1 MILFLKLSK
10 TTVIKSRSKT
20 LTVFYFAW
28 HDSILGMNIPI
39 LFENNDILII
49 NKPAG
54 LVVHPDGKTNE
65 PTVVDWILEHY
76 PSINGVGENMI
87 LHHKDTEIEINRPG
101 IVHRID
107 RDTSGILVIAKTQ
120 DSFEFLK
127 QQFKDRS
134 VHKTYTA
141 LVYEHIKS
149 DEGTINEPIGRDS
162 KDFRKKIAGK
172 TARGMLRDAE
182 THYRVI
188 ERYVDT
194 RSKKDKQGN
203 YSKYTLVECMPVTG
217 RTHQIRV
224 HMKWLNHPIVADTL
238 YKGKRKEVLGMER
251 TALHAT
257 RIECISREGTE
268 IIVEAPL
275 PEDMQNV
282 INSLSIVSATLY

>member
-1 MILFLKLSK
+1 
-10 TTVIKSRSKT
+10 
-20 LTVFYFAW
+20 
-28 HDSILGMNIPI
+28 MNIPI
-39 LFENNDILII
+39 LFENDDLLII

-54 LVVHPDGKTNE
+54 LVVHPDWKNTE
-65 PTVVDWILEHY
+65 PSVVDWILEHY
-76 PSINGVGENMI
+76 PNINGVGENMT
-87 LHHKDTEIEINRPG
+87 LHHKDTEIQINRPG

-134 VHKTYTA
+134 IHKTYTA

-149 DEGTINEPIGRDS
+149 DEGDINEPIGRDS

-194 RSKKDKQGN
+194 SSKKDKQGN
-203 YSKYTLVECMPVTG
+203 HPKYTLVECMPVTG

-224 HMKWLNHPIVADTL
+224 HLKWLNHPIVADVL
-238 YKGKRKEVLGMER
+238 YKGKRKEMLGMDR

-257 RIECISREGTE
+257 RIECISREGTKVQ
-268 IIVEAPL
+268 VEAPL
-275 PEDMQNV
+275 PHDMQNALD
-282 INSLSIVSATLY
+282 SLSIAEARLY